1 MKNRKLNQWLWK
13 WHVIAGL
20 ISAPCI
26 ALLAITGGLY
36 LFKDAYEKPTIANIE
51 TVAPITESF
60 SFDEQRRTADS
71 VREEP
76 HTSMVL
82 PADAAKATQ
91 FIAGRFG
98 DKISTYIDPYTNK
111 ATGVFNETTSGMYKV
126 RKLHGALLLGK
137 AGAYIIELVAS
148 WMVVLLVTGIFVWW
162 PASRWRFSGFFIP
175 RFGMGKKVLFRDLHA
190 ITAFWISGLL
200 LLVLAGAF
208 PWTEIVGA
216 NFKTVQKL
224 TQTGFPETWMG
235 IGLSKPTTG
244 REIPLDSIVSKAR
257 KLNLPGKVHID
268 FPYGSAG
275 VYSVGNIYYPDLS
288 LQQKFHYNPYT
299 GNLVLHQ
306 KWEDVGILMRG
317 RMWVMA
323 FHQGQFG
330 PWNWWLMLIVA
341 FFLFLS
347 SLAAIVSYFAKKPKN
362 RWVIPHVPRGFQAS
376 FGVIVIIIF
385 LGLMFPLFG
394 LSAFL
399 IFVYEKTKLGRAI
412 AEKQ

>member
-1 MKNRKLNQWLWK
+1 MMAGFIFPYRAKLLQKQKVTPNVTRFQIQKPFGYRFCPGQAIDLS
-13 WHVIAGL
+13 IAQKG
-20 ISAPCI
+20 
-26 ALLAITGGLY
+26 
-36 LFKDAYEKPTIANIE
+36 YELE
-51 TVAPITESF
+51 VAPFTLTNTNKDPYLELYI
-60 SFDEQRRTADS
+60 
-71 VREEP
+71 
-76 HTSMVL
+76 
-82 PADAAKATQ
+82 
-91 FIAGRFG
+91 
-98 DKISTYIDPYTNK
+98 KISPRKDSLTHGLASLENSAVLQLTEPWDTFI
-111 ATGVFNETTSGMYKV
+111 YK
-126 RKLHGALLLGK
+126 G
-137 AGAYIIELVAS
+137 I
-148 WMVVLLVTGIFVWW
+148 GIFI
-162 PASRWRFSGFFIP
+162 ASRWRFSGFFIP
-175 RFGMGKKVLFRDLHA
+175 RFGMGKKVLVRDLHA

-347 SLAAIVSYFAKKPKN
+347 SFAAIVSYFAKKPKN